1 MGGANGSHECAP
13 DDKLRDVNQL
23 HLVEMMGFAGSTH
36 LRTTPKHAGT
46 HEVFDEAVGSVA
58 LQIDDLQKF
67 RAQAAAV
74 ARQLG
79 SSAVPALSSRL
90 HSPPRPEPPG
100 FDGGQRGL
108 GGWLSAWQFAI
119 FELFFEFG
127 TAALPVLRQVAFGEY
142 DWIQGN
148 AVEVLV
154 RLAAKGIER
163 EQIIGE
169 LRREFPRFREE
180 AQLYAVGPLLHHAAR
195 DPAVAAVVRQLEDMP
210 AWRAAAEELREADD
224 A

>member
-1 MGGANGSHECAP
+1 MAEA
-13 DDKLRDVNQL
+13 
-23 HLVEMMGFAGSTH
+23 
-36 LRTTPKHAGT
+36 
-46 HEVFDEAVGSVA
+46 FDEAVGSVA

-79 SSAVPALSSRL
+79 SAAVPALSTRL
-90 HSPPRPEPPG
+90 HYPPRPEPPG